1 MPNEVWT
8 IANWEEGFEIAQS
21 RRREGR
27 LNWVAMP
34 TRHDSRGY
42 RRLIRGV
49 NGVQHFAAW
58 IVLVQIAARM
68 KIRGVLADDRGLP
81 LTSIDFE
88 AMTDIPSGVF
98 ESAFVALVDIG
109 WIARRTLLREP
120 TDHAPS
126 EVPLQYITEQDKTKQ
141 NKNKQDGSSV
151 ALSLWDR
158 IPKNRQKGN
167 GKWLTNYALI
177 VEREQIDPE
186 VVIDAVLRYYESP
199 DGKSR
204 YHRDAGT
211 LIFDRVWEEDEQVWD
226 RKNSSTIDAASDAS
240 DAFDRVSNKKGT

>member
-8 IANWEEGFEIAQS
+8 IANWEDGFEIAQS
-21 RRREGR
+21 RRRAGR
-27 LNWVAMP
+27 LSWVPVP

-42 RRLIRGV
+42 RRLIRSV

-58 IVLVQIAARM
+58 IVLVQLAARM
-68 KIRGVLADDRGLP
+68 NVRGILADDRGIA
-81 LTSIDFE
+81 LTTKDFE
-88 AMTDIPSGVF
+88 AMTDIPAGVF
-98 ESAFVALVDIG
+98 ESALVELQDIG
-109 WIARRTLLREP
+109 WIARRTLVREQSDDA
-120 TDHAPS
+120 TSVVRLHNT
-126 EVPLQYITEQDKTKQ
+126 TEQNRTGQDKTEQ
-141 NKNKQDGSSV
+141 GGGSI

-167 GKWLTNYALI
+167 GKWLKNFKDI
-177 VEREQIDPE
+177 VDREQIDPE

-204 YHRDAGT
+204 FHRDAGT
-211 LIFDRVWEEDEQVWD
+211 LISDRVWDEDEQVWD
-226 RKNSSTIDAASDAS
+226 RKSLTTIDAESDAS